1 MGEVCTPSVNRCPT
15 LSRVPDRR
23 RKSHT
28 EIFLEGLEQQ
38 IQSGQAV
45 SKQSKEETEK
55 LKQQLEE
62 WSSQMLCK

>member
-15 LSRVPDRR
+15 PSCVPDRR

-28 EIFLEGLEQQ
+28 EIVLKGLEQQ
-38 IQSGQAV
+38 IQSGQAA
-45 SKQSKEETEK
+45 SKEETEK
-55 LKQQLEE
+55 LKQQLKE